1 MDTLLK
7 KKQIHIKNNR
17 TLIGGMI
24 HIIRTLLTHK
34 NERVRRKICIGSEGE
49 GVGNE
54 DIAEILKII
63 NTLFDECNLLN

>member
-1 MDTLLK
+1 MKEL
-7 KKQIHIKNNR
+7 
-17 TLIGGMI
+17 
-24 HIIRTLLTHK
+24 
-34 NERVRRKICIGSEGE
+34 ERKIYIGSEGE